1 MQGDIKL
8 LRLTCGG
15 ILLLLSGLLELLCWA
30 GQGRAG
36 LSGVGQRFVFLI
48 IHLKKSI
55 VLRLIVLLLQVANR

>member
-15 ILLLLSGLLELLCWA
+15 ILCLGHALLELLCWA

-36 LSGVGQRFVFLI
+36 FSGVGQRLVFLI
-48 IHLKKSI
+48 IRQKQGIL
-55 VLRLIVLLLQVANR
+55 LRLIVLLLQVANR